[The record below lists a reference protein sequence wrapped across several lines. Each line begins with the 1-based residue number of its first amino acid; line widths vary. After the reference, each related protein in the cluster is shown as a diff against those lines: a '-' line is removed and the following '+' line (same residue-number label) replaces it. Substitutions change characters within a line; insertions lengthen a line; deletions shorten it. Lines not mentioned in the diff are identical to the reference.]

1 MTQILRLEG
10 TIKMLVKR
18 SAWSF
23 LIVMVLWSTIITSSV
38 SANESSPQS
47 QLLDH
52 VGKSYT
58 GVQDP
63 SYLTYDLALRE
74 HVADRIAKRFGV
86 AIDPKIYSGFDL
98 LEIEAFFKCK
108 KSEEP
113 FDIFL
118 KIFPK
123 K

>member
-1 MTQILRLEG
+1 
-10 TIKMLVKR
+10 
-18 SAWSF
+18 
-23 LIVMVLWSTIITSSV
+23 MVLWSTIITSSV

-47 QLLDH
+47 QPLDH